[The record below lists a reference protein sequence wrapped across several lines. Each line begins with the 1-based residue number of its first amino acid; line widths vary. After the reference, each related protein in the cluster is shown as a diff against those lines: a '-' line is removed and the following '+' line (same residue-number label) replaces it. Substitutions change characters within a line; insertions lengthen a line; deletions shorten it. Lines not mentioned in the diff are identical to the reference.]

1 MIDKKPV
8 SPLLILLAF
17 FALALAGCGQKEQAQ
32 AAAPGAGRPA
42 VPVVVAPVEQRDIP
56 IQLNGIGNADAFQT
70 VQVRSQVNGQIESVH
85 FKEGQDVKKGQLLF
99 TLDRRP
105 LEADLEKALGM
116 MQRDEAQ
123 AANSAA
129 QANRYDVL
137 EKQGV
142 IAPQLAE
149 QQRAQAKADASV
161 VNAAKAAVNAARVQ
175 LQFTEI
181 RAPLDARAGALL
193 VNQGNLVKA
202 NDTPFLVQLNQ
213 ITPIYVTFSVPESQ
227 IDVVRKYAAQRL
239 KVMASP
245 KDQPA
250 NPEAGDLTFIDNG
263 VDTSTGTVK
272 LKATMPNKDKRF
284 LPGQFVDVVLHLSN
298 QKNAVVVPTKAIQE
312 GQQGSYVYVV
322 NQQNI
327 AEPRPVAPSGTYKD
341 LTIVAKGVQ
350 PGERVIVEG
359 QMRVAPNAK
368 VNPTNMPAPGA
379 QSTAG
384 GEL

>member
-8 SPLLILLAF
+8 SSLLILFAF
-17 FALALAGCGQKEQAQ
+17 FALALVGCGQKEQAQ

-99 TLDRRP
+99 TLDKRP

-161 VNAAKAAVNAARVQ
+161 VNADKAAVNAARVQ

-239 KVMASP
+239 KVMATP

-284 LPGQFVDVVLHLSN
+284 LPGQFVDVVLNLS
-298 QKNAVVVPTKAIQE
+298 QQTNAVVVPTKAIQE

-322 NQQNI
+322 NQQDL
-327 AEPRPVAPSGTYKD
+327 AEARPVTPSGTYKD

-368 VNPTNMPAPGA
+368 VNPTNAPGGGS
-379 QSTAG
+379 QGTVG